1 MSDSSYLQISQDT
14 TKNYDFL
21 AESRFIASSRAE
33 EGFDFISG
41 SIFDYESFLSVEKAN
56 EPQKIRQA
64 LLAELIP
71 TKITEIPML

>member
-33 EGFDFISG
+33 EGYDFISG
-41 SIFDYESFLSVEKAN
+41 SIFD
-56 EPQKIRQA
+56 
-64 LLAELIP
+64 
-71 TKITEIPML
+71 